1 MNAQSLSGP
10 TLFCGVWRGS
20 SPRSKRDASM
30 FVVCFCTCLSADFWL
45 TMWMKSTGVA
55 VYKSQCSLSRMILS
69 MRRISAVEKLH
80 PLCITRSLMEPIT
93 CVKRRK
99 TKKGINIVLNELCC
113 RSQSILTSSS
123 SLILAA
129 RTREVNAMHRRY
141 FGWAWKTPR
150 DSGSGSFVWA
160 GGLSLNAPETPPSC
174 SFGLLPW
181 QWTAGGWGCRLPVR
195 RCLDRTG
202 RAGSSLPAKG
212 SFLGA
217 ALKRCLCP
225 EKETTV
231 GQNCCILKLIR
242 ASMHC
247 IPAKDSPGCIRF
259 WRQAPSRGGPP
270 WSGPP
275 PAAQPVGASPQPLGA
290 SWGPESRPGWLQGT
304 NTWRR
309 REFKTQVTKATFRR

>member
-10 TLFCGVWRGS
+10 TLFCGVWWGS

-99 TKKGINIVLNELCC
+99 TKKGINIVSNELCC

-181 QWTAGGWGCRLPVR
+181 QRTAGGWGCRLPVR

-231 GQNCCILKLIR
+231 GQNCCIWSEPACTVYLRRTHLDASVFEDRHLPEAVLPDQGRLQQHDQSAPLHSPWVLHGVQGAGQAGSR
-242 ASMHC
+242 AQT
-247 IPAKDSPGCIRF
+247 PG
-259 WRQAPSRGGPP
+259 AG
-270 WSGPP
+270 
-275 PAAQPVGASPQPLGA
+275 
-290 SWGPESRPGWLQGT
+290 ESLRL
-304 NTWRR
+304 R
-309 REFKTQVTKATFRR
+309 